1 MDATDKA
8 AGHGGATGPAGN
20 HGGAPAGAGAGGVQQ
35 LQATRDDRKTDG
47 GLGRSGGPTGNHG
60 GAPAGGAAAAGEKK
74 GVVDNIK
81 EKLPGAGGQQ

>member
-8 AGHGGATGPAGN
+8 TGHGGATGPTGN
-20 HGGAPAGAGAGGVQQ
+20 HGGAPAGGVQQ

-47 GLGRSGGPTGNHG
+47 GLGRSSGPTGNHG

>member
-1 MDATDKA
+1 MDAADKA

-47 GLGRSGGPTGNHG
+47 GLGRFGGGTR
-60 GAPAGGAAAAGEKK
+60 AEASRRRRAAVRASSH
-74 GVVDNIK
+74 
-81 EKLPGAGGQQ
+81 